1 MLFKRTL
8 RFGTL
13 KQRRLITLS
22 AASLMILIVS
32 VIGISFAQTSG
43 TIYLDDTSV
52 NISDTNVIWAKNY
65 GGSADDRAFYA
76 LPVDDGC
83 LVVGSSASL
92 ITSNTVGWVV
102 RLDGEGNILWNQT
115 FLTGDGTEVR
125 HAVTL
130 TNGFLLVGNQFLS
143 GDVNGYVARID
154 DEGNLLWEKTLG
166 GEKVDK
172 LFSGIATEDGFTV
185 FGLTYSYWND
195 ESAAWIIQ
203 LDSNGDVVWN
213 KTFWQSANSALRTG
227 VLAHDGGYVAA
238 GYVDTENTGNYNFY
252 LIKVDSDGGEVWNK
266 TYVGVDSEKAYSLTK
281 AVDGY
286 IVVGE
291 RQSTVTGTDAW
302 VVKVDS
308 QGNRLWD
315 KTVCGADADS
325 PAYITP
331 TKDGDY
337 LITGFTF
344 SFGQGQRDFWLL
356 KITDQGQVVFSC
368 THGDET
374 FQEAYC
380 VIEASDNKYIIV
392 GWTDPP
398 NQPELIGKATYDFYV
413 VCLSV
418 TQNSESLA
426 VSSHVYLGAVFLL
439 LVALM
444 VIVFNLRQKGN
455 QT

>member
-1 MLFKRTL
+1 MLFKGTV

-13 KQRRLITLS
+13 KKRKLITLS
-22 AASLMILIVS
+22 AALLMLFSVS
-32 VIGISFAQTSG
+32 VISISFAQISG
-43 TIYLDDTSV
+43 TIYLDDTSA
-52 NISDTNVIWAKNY
+52 NISDTDVIWAKTY
-65 GGSADDRAFYA
+65 GGTADDRTFYA
-76 LPVDDGC
+76 LPVDDGY
-83 LVVGSSASL
+83 LVVGSSASV
-92 ITSNTVGWVV
+92 ITSKTVGWVM
-102 RLDGEGNILWNQT
+102 RLDREGYILWNQT
-115 FLTGDGTEVR
+115 FLNGDGTEVR
-125 HAVTL
+125 HAVAL

-172 LFSGIATEDGFTV
+172 LFSGIGTEDAFTV
-185 FGLTYSYWND
+185 FGLTYSYNDD
-195 ESAAWIIQ
+195 ESAAWIVQ
-203 LDSNGDVVWN
+203 LDSAGDVVWN
-213 KTFWQSANSALRTG
+213 KTFGQSANSALRTA

-238 GYVDTENTGNYNFY
+238 GYVDTENSGNYNFY
-252 LIKVDSDGGEVWNK
+252 LLKVDSDGCEVWNK
-266 TYVGVDSEKAYSLTK
+266 TYVGADSEKAYSLAK
-281 AVDGY
+281 AADGY

-302 VVKVDS
+302 VIKVDS

-315 KTVCGADADS
+315 KTICGADADS

-331 TKDGDY
+331 ARDGGY

-368 THGDET
+368 THGNEA

-380 VIEASDNKYIIV
+380 VIEKSDNKYIIV

-418 TQNSESLA
+418 TLNNESLA

-439 LVALM
+439 LVAVM

-455 QT
+455 PT